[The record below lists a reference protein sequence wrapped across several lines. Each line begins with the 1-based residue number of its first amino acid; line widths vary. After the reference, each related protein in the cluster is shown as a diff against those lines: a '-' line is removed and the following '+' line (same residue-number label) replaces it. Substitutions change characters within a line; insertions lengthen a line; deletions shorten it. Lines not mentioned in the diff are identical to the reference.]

1 MDKMIFSADDIH
13 NLRVELNVRRENMT
27 PEEAQRDFDERVT
40 SGKRRIEEMRTSGP
54 SVLIIRCGFLLGPT
68 I

>member
-40 SGKRRIEEMRTSGP
+40 NGKRRIEEMRKAKAA
-54 SVLIIRCGFLLGPT
+54 VLMQNT
-68 I
+68 Q

>member
-13 NLRVELNVRRENMT
+13 KLRVDLAERRGSMT

-40 SGKRRIEEMRTSGP
+40 SGKRRIEEMRKAKADTP
-54 SVLIIRCGFLLGPT
+54 IQNAQ
-68 I
+68 